1 MITIVLDRASFEP
14 GSQVT
19 GRIEGAFPTADVVV
33 RLVWETG
40 GKGTIDRADVDMLVL
55 PATPGG
61 AEPRGFAMTL
71 PLLPLTYT
79 GELLSVSWS
88 LVADTVG
95 ESTFRPFVVAW
106 PR

>member
-1 MITIVLDRASFEP
+1 MITIALDRVSFEP
-14 GSQVT
+14 GSPVT

-40 GKGTIDRADVDMLVL
+40 GKGTIDRAEVGVLVL
-55 PATPGG
+55 PATPGR
-61 AEPRGFAMTL
+61 ADPRVFAMTL
-71 PLLPLTYT
+71 PLLPLTYS

-88 LVADTVG
+88 LVAETVG
-95 ESTFRPFVVAW
+95 ESTFRPFIVAW